1 MSLFVEGQLPVA
13 IKVLDGQTEL
23 RLKKFEMTTLDV
35 EGLLE
40 LHSRLESNQ
49 YTKIA
54 EMCEQVKLID
64 DNGNAHTLLYESLM
78 KSSKQNL
85 EYLNAKRDELELKE
99 QAEN

>member
-1 MSLFVEGQLPVA
+1 MNLFVEGQLPVA
-13 IKVLDGQTEL
+13 IKVLSGQTEL
-23 RLKKFEMTTLDV
+23 KLKKFEMTTLDV

-40 LHSRLESNQ
+40 LHSRLKPEQ

-64 DNGNAHTLLYESLM
+64 DDGNAHDLLYESLM

-85 EYLNAKRDELELKE
+85 EYLNAKRDELEVKE